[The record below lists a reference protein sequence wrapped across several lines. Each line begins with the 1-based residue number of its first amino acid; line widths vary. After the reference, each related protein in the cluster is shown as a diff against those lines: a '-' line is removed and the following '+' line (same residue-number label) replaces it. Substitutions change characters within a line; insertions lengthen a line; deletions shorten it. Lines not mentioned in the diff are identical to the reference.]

1 MNLFDVPSDHPRNSA
16 PDRLAVPALTLTPTD
31 VSQYL
36 RLDRCDRFL
45 RLRLHERNAGRAFL
59 TEYDVAPQAIP
70 PLLTRSGAEFEETIA
85 GELSAEFG
93 EAGVQDFAQEPLV
106 GPKGKRLADNGRL
119 VAALRGLPPGERRVI
134 CQPRL
139 SVSLG
144 AWRIRGDADLLRVER
159 EPVSGA
165 LRILVTDMKSSAEVR
180 VEHRLQVA
188 FYQAMLAKLLAD
200 SGVFPCHIDTAI
212 LYRPPAEVP
221 LGTPGAKGT
230 DPVADEK
237 AERESAQALAHLGVR
252 SARMEV
258 VANGDAYR
266 AEVENLVTGA
276 NSDALRVATAPFDR
290 LFFSLGL
297 KCDGCL
303 YSEFCMKD
311 AHERADVA
319 LIPFLPAR
327 DKKALASAGVRT
339 VGQLA
344 TLKEFVSQDAPDLV
358 ATPETVATV
367 RQLSATTVGP
377 RLDEL
382 VLRARG
388 NRASQRLGLRGLSY
402 LPSKGHTT
410 LPFTSP
416 EHNPNL
422 VCVYID
428 AQHDYLHDRVY
439 LLGALV
445 VAHEDGVPV
454 RQRHI
459 VHLTDGP
466 PDSPEAE
473 AGLFA
478 VWIRETIATIVSLAA
493 SNAADE
499 RRAPIHL
506 IFWNDFGQRLLLDA
520 LARNMTPMVAAA
532 PALYDFVTQMAAF
545 DSPIATFLDDEIRER
560 KNYPMFCQS
569 LTAISQYLGFAWD
582 ESPAGGKDWRKIFRE
597 RLFDRGGKT
606 VFDRTQAQDAAS
618 DSADTTSGDVTPIEE
633 FYERRSRHSSQ
644 IPLEYAYAAWGA
656 VPPPIKPTKTDSFA
670 PYRKATREN
679 LVAFQRR
686 RLDAVAHIAGD
697 FEGNR
702 LTEKSTFSLPDL
714 ATFRE
719 RANHLAGALR
729 EFGVIERHVALAAWK
744 TGRQLPPERR
754 VLLGETLLV
763 RYVESDQEADV
774 ASQNRDNKIRKAL
787 KDDFIA
793 DFRAAKPDAK
803 QVRLTP
809 EQKAECEW
817 SMEGMPFR
825 LRFDLTGVDADLPT
839 ILGLLNLKDGD
850 RFVLY
855 PRWSTDTRL
864 PIEEQTDNTPTPKQM
879 LYGTRVELL
888 RIDVRKNESGH
899 PTHAFAEVSVC
910 SPGGGSPGY
919 LFSAMDRPLEPNA
932 LYTLDPDPND
942 IYGLWQS
949 KVTDALCD
957 LEQSATPNVHPLY
970 SRVAHPA
977 PGGES
982 VPWPPAAATGQER
995 FLLGLDAFPQ
1005 CRTAPRFRDEQAR
1018 LHRRARRCPAPAGS
1032 GTSGNRQILH
1042 DRVLG
1047 PRANARRMGVQP
1059 PPLPRDA
1066 LVQDPLRDRR
1076 AAARG
1081 RRSDRKVRIPAR
1093 RRARHLGGVLRRP
1106 HPDGPASAY
1115 RQRTRYRRSARCDH
1129 GPAQR
1134 QHARQGRR
1142 ALGRR
1147 RGIRAVRDSGRDAG
1161 RYLRAGQ
1168 GRFRTDAPVRQRPVR
1183 PADSR
1188 RSLADVAARSDDG
1201 VADAR
1206 TGRARHH
1213 RRRPASDA
1221 ADRPAFVGGR
1231 ATPHVRRVPRLRI
1244 ASSPR
1249 LSPSP
1254 RRTCASP
1261 RVSACTRSWRSTCAT
1276 RSTSTMASIIT
1287 RAAPIRSPV
1296 SPPTA
1301 RTPPTPS
1308 PPPFWTPTTHSS

>member
-1 MNLFDVPSDHPRNSA
+1 MPTSRTIA
-16 PDRLAVPALTLTPTD
+16 PP
-31 VSQYL
+31 
-36 RLDRCDRFL
+36 
-45 RLRLHERNAGRAFL
+45 
-59 TEYDVAPQAIP
+59 
-70 PLLTRSGAEFEETIA
+70 RSGPSTARRQF
-85 GELSAEFG
+85 GEL
-93 EAGVQDFAQEPLV
+93 GVQDFAQEPLV

-119 VAALRGLPPGERRVI
+119 VAALRGLSPGERRVI

-159 EPVSGA
+159 EPVGGA

-188 FYQAMLAKLLAD
+188 FYQAMLAKLLSD
-200 SGVFPCHIDTAI
+200 SGVTPCYIETAI

-237 AERESAQALAHLGVR
+237 AERESAQALTRLGVR

-344 TLKEFVSQDAPDLV
+344 TLKEFVSPDAPDLA

-388 NRASQRLGLRGLSY
+388 NRASQKMGLRGLSY

-454 RQRHI
+454 RRRHI

-478 VWIRETIATIVSLAA
+478 VWIRETIAAIVTLAA

-506 IFWNDFGQRLLLDA
+506 VFWNDFGQRLLLDA

-582 ESPAGGKDWRKIFRE
+582 ETATGGKDWRKLFRE
-597 RLFDRGGKT
+597 RLFDRGGKS
-606 VFDRTQAQDAAS
+606 VFERVRMGDEDAMGN
-618 DSADTTSGDVTPIEE
+618 DSASTEE

-774 ASQNRDNKIRKAL
+774 ASQNRDNKVRKAL

-864 PIEEQTDNTPTPKQM
+864 PLEEQTDNTPTPKQM

-888 RIDVRKNESGH
+888 RIDVRKNEAGC
-899 PTHAFAEVSVC
+899 PTHAFAHVSVC

-977 PGGES
+977 TGGET
-982 VPWPPAAATGQER
+982 VPWPPAAVTGQEK
-995 FLLGLDAFPQ
+995 FLLGLDAF
-1005 CRTAPRFRDEQAR
+1005 RD
-1018 LHRRARRCPAPAGS
+1018 AGL
-1032 GTSGNRQILH
+1032 LH
-1042 DRVLG
+1042 DFETSKRDYIG
-1047 PRANARRMGVQP
+1047 GHGDA
-1059 PPLPRDA
+1059 PLL
-1066 LVQDPLRDRR
+1066 LVQGPPGTGKSYTTAFSVLARMQGAWASNHPHYRATVSCKTHSATDVLLRGVAEAIEKLESLR
-1076 AAARG
+1076 AAAPDIWAAYFD
-1081 RRSDRKVRIPAR
+1081 DRI
-1093 RRARHLGGVLRRP
+1093 L
-1106 HPDGPASAY
+1106 
-1115 RQRTRYRRSARCDH
+1115 T
-1129 GPAQR
+1129 
-1134 QHARQGRR
+1134 
-1142 ALGRR
+1142 
-1147 RGIRAVRDSGRDAG
+1147 
-1161 RYLRAGQ
+1161 
-1168 GRFRTDAPVRQRPVR
+1168 
-1183 PADSR
+1183 
-1188 RSLADVAARSDDG
+1188 
-1201 VADAR
+1201 
-1206 TGRARHH
+1206 
-1213 RRRPASDA
+1213 
-1221 ADRPAFVGGR
+1221 
-1231 ATPHVRRVPRLRI
+1231 VPLLRI
-1244 ASSPR
+1244 ASGRDTGALPDAITVLLKDSMRAKGEGRLADDVAAERYAILGATPGGIYGLVKDGFGPTHLCGNALCDLLILDEASQMSLPEAMMASLTLEQEGRVIIVGDPR
-1249 LSPSP
+1249 QMPPIVQHAWEDEP
-1254 RRTCASP
+1254 RRTFAEFRAYESLFTALVALAPPYLRFAESFRLHAVMAKYLRDESLCP
-1261 RVSACTRSWRSTCAT
+1261 RRHRLPLAPHQPDRPARPRQPARRGPIHRRRSR
-1276 RSTSTMASIIT
+1276 
-1287 RAAPIRSPV
+1287 P
-1296 SPPTA
+1296 
-1301 RTPPTPS
+1301 
-1308 PPPFWTPTTHSS
+1308 